1 MVAFP
6 GNYCKNG
13 HKAYCC
19 RNNYKPRH
27 CEWYFIMYVEWFL
40 TIMTGAWYGNGNL
53 HLPRF
58 VQVWWAHIDF
68 FH

>member
-1 MVAFP
+1 
-6 GNYCKNG
+6 
-13 HKAYCC
+13 
-19 RNNYKPRH
+19 
-27 CEWYFIMYVEWFL
+27 MYVEWFL

-53 HLPRF
+53 HLSRF